1 MLLYIAKLRIENFV
15 ILPLF
20 FFDLLQICLQFYLGL
35 LCQLGL
41 EHEAALSSLV
51 EKVGTVSEA
60 IIAELLSDALSV
72 GTLGAF
78 LDEVVQEAQDFK
90 VKALKAVIFVVVQ
103 LLSNGIVIALEE
115 ILTLLIGSL
124 LVFHSVELILLR
136 HLLLQ
141 LLAVRLLDFT
151 DCSLVEHLH
160 GLGLGLLEDL
170 LELHLEHGAPVA
182 ELVVEQLLEHLVSVH
197 HRLVALVFANVA
209 PAGFDRWHSASI
221 DGVHVRLGQ
230 VEKHLTVERLLVK
243 LLGLDTVEH
252 FAAQGVHLLHELGA
266 QVLKGDVCKVLKLV
280 LIGEGPDHGA
290 AVALFEETF
299 EEAPNSIFLVDR
311 LAEAFL
317 ILQRLLQVVF

>member
-1 MLLYIAKLRIENFV
+1 MLLNITELRIEHFV
-15 ILPLF
+15 VLPLF
-20 FFDLLQICLQFYLGL
+20 FFDLLQICLQFNLSL

-41 EHEAALSSLV
+41 EHEAALGGFV
-51 EKVGTVSEA
+51 EEVGTIGEA

-115 ILTLLIGSL
+115 ILALLIGGL
-124 LVFHSVELILLR
+124 LVFHGVELILLR

-151 DCSLVEHLH
+151 DSSLVEHLH

-182 ELVVEQLLEHLVSVH
+182 ELVVEQLLEHLVRVH
-197 HRLVALVFANVA
+197 HRLVALVFADVA
-209 PAGFDRWHSASI
+209 PARFDRWHSASI

-230 VEKHLTVERLLVK
+230 VEEHLAVERLLVE
-243 LLGLDTVEH
+243 LLGLDAVEH

-266 QVLKGDVCKVLKLV
+266 QVLKGDVRQVLKLV

-317 ILQRLLQVVF
+317 ILQCLLQVVF